1 MSVITLDCP
10 GKTVLMMGNEA
21 IARGALEAGVMVAA
35 AYPGTPSSEI
45 IGSLSKVAKERD
57 IYVEW
62 SVNEKVAL
70 EVAAAA
76 SMSGLRS
83 LAAMKQNG
91 LNVACDYLFALNLTG
106 TKGGMVLVVC
116 DDPGAHSSSNEED
129 TRAFARMADIPL
141 LEPSSFQE
149 TKEMVQYAFE
159 LSEKLKSIVMLRGVT
174 RISHARGNVTL
185 GELSKRETKASFDTS
200 MPFTY
205 APPQKKHAQLHEK
218 MKVVQG
224 MFESSDFNG
233 YQGPEKPEIMI
244 ITSGTGISYSKEAV
258 ELMGLESRVGILKI
272 GTTWPLPE
280 KLISD
285 HLQRSQKIMIVEEV
299 DPFLELNVKEIWVDL
314 ATTQSLTQTTF
325 FGKRSGHMPIT
336 GEMTI
341 DKVIEGIKS
350 VLGLTY
356 GYRNEDY
363 VDRGEKIREE
373 LVCERGLGFCP
384 GCPHRASYWSIK
396 SAIKLDDQEGF
407 LNPDIGC
414 YALART
420 ASGFFLSKTGGA
432 MGSGTGLASGFG
444 KLRQFGFDQSVIS
457 VCGDSTFFHA
467 AMPALINA
475 KYSNS
480 NFLMCI
486 LDNSATAMTGFQP
499 HAGIGKTAM
508 GDPSAVVDIES
519 VVRAMGI
526 NVVVKDPFNV
536 QDTTDTITNLL
547 QNKNGVTVL
556 ILKQKCVL
564 TRAKGEKAP
573 FRMYIDAEKCVGQ
586 SCGCNQLCTR
596 IFRCPGIFWNNESGK
611 AEINMVTCTGCGVCA
626 DVCPNSAIIKE
637 EA

>member
-1 MSVITLDCP
+1 
-10 GKTVLMMGNEA
+10 MMGNEA

-45 IGSLSKVAKERD
+45 IGSLSKVAKERE

-83 LAAMKQNG
+83 LSAMKQNG

-116 DDPGAHSSSNEED
+116 DDPGGHSSSNEED

-149 TKEMVQYAFE
+149 AKEMVQYAFD
-159 LSEKLKSIVMLRGVT
+159 LSEKLKSVVMLRGVT

-185 GELSKRETKASFDTS
+185 GELSKRKTKASFDTFT
-200 MPFTY
+200 PFSY
-205 APPQKKHAQLHEK
+205 APPQKKHALLHEK
-218 MKVVQG
+218 MKEVQDI
-224 MFESSDFNG
+224 FESSKYNS
-233 YQGPEKPEIMI
+233 YQGPKEPEILI
-244 ITSGTGISYSKEAV
+244 ISSGTGIFYSKEAV
-258 ELMGLESRVGILKI
+258 ELMDLESRVGILKI

-280 KLISD
+280 KLIGD
-285 HLQRSQKIMIVEEV
+285 HLLRTKKIMIVEEV

-314 ATTQSLTQTTF
+314 ATMPSVSQVTF
-325 FGKRSGHMPIT
+325 YGKRSGHMPT
-336 GEMTI
+336 VGEMTT
-341 DKVIEGIKS
+341 DKVIEGLKK
-350 VLGLTY
+350 VLGLAY
-356 GYRNEDY
+356 ESRNEEY
-363 VDRGEKIREE
+363 AERSKEIESQ
-373 LVCERGLGFCP
+373 LVCERALGFCP

-396 SAIKLDDQEGF
+396 NAIKLDDQDGF

-432 MGSGTGLASGFG
+432 MGSGTGLACGFG
-444 KLRQFGFDQSVIS
+444 KLRQFGFEQSVIS

-467 AMPALINA
+467 AMPALVNA
-475 KYSNS
+475 QYSES

-499 HAGIGKTAM
+499 HAGIGKTAI
-508 GDPSAVVDIES
+508 GDPSPVLDIES
-519 VVRAMGI
+519 IVRAMGI
-526 NVVVKDPFNV
+526 KVVVKDPFNV

-547 QNKNGVTVL
+547 QEKDGVKVL

-564 TRAKGEKAP
+564 TRGKGEKAP
-573 FRMYIDAEKCVGQ
+573 FRMHIDAEKCVGQ

-596 IFRCPGIFWNNESGK
+596 IFRCPGILWNSETGK
-611 AEINMVTCTGCGVCA
+611 AEINQLTCTGCGVCA

-637 EA
+637 EE